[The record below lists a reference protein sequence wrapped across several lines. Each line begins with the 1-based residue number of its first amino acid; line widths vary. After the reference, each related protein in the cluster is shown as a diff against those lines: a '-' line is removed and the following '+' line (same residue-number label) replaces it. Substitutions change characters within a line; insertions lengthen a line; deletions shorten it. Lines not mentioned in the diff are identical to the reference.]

1 MNELARHMTFTAADI
16 RDTRPAV
23 KIGLLATV
31 SPQGLPHVTLLTS
44 LMACSPTRL
53 SFGQFTEGLSKQNL
67 RARPQA
73 GFLIMSLAR
82 NLWRGTALFRESA
95 KDGPEFDH
103 YNDVPMFR
111 YNAYLGI
118 HTVYYLDLVAHS
130 GPRPLPT
137 GRIVFAALQSR
148 LARAIGS
155 LPDAPPALNPWTRAL
170 LDKLDNLKFLAYVR
184 ADGHPVLIPAIQ
196 ALTLD
201 ARRVVFSLSVY
212 RDELEAIPEGTSLA
226 VFGMSLSMED
236 VLVRGVYGGIRR
248 IGGMPVG
255 VLEVDWVYN
264 SMPPVPGQVY
274 PAVELTAV
282 GDFDP
287 RGG

>member
-1 MNELARHMTFTAADI
+1 MDELALHTIFTDADI

-31 SPQGLPHVTLLTS
+31 SPQGLPHVTLISS

-53 SFGQFTEGLSKQNL
+53 SFGQFVEGRSKQHL
-67 RARPQA
+67 RERPQA
-73 GFLIMSLAR
+73 GFLIMSPAR
-82 NLWRGTALFRESA
+82 NVWRGTALFRETA
-95 KDGPEFDH
+95 KAGPEFDH

-137 GRIVFAALQSR
+137 GRVVFAALQSM
-148 LARAIGS
+148 LARTVGD
-155 LPDAPPALNPWTRAL
+155 LPDRPPALNPWTRAL

-184 ADGHPVLIPAIQ
+184 ADGHPVLIPALQ
-196 ALTLD
+196 AQSLD
-201 ARRVVFSLSVY
+201 AAHVVFSLSVY
-212 RDELEAIPEGTSLA
+212 RDELEAIPVGTCLA
-226 VFGMSLSMED
+226 VFGMTLAMED
-236 VLVRGVYGGIRR
+236 VLVRGVYRGVRRVGGVR
-248 IGGMPVG
+248 VG

-274 PAVELTAV
+274 PPTELAAVTDFEPP
-282 GDFDP
+282 GD
-287 RGG
+287 